1 MTLRL
6 ENKKAIVTGGA
17 SGIGAATVAKF
28 VAEGAQV
35 ILSDINESL
44 AQTVIEQLGA
54 DKVSFIK
61 CDVGD
66 NDQILNLVDQSLET
80 LGRIDILFNNAGIS
94 GFGETPD
101 IDDEQWFRVI
111 NVNLHAVF
119 FACRKVIPIMK
130 AQGGGAIVN
139 TASISGLGGDYGM
152 AAYNAAK
159 GAVANLTRTMALDHA
174 KDNIRVNSLCP
185 GLIDTPII
193 SVMKHAEE
201 YDEFVRSEL
210 PSGRT
215 GTPEEMAN
223 VVAFLASDE
232 ASYVSGVNMVADG
245 AKTSHTGMMNY
256 TRWARNAIQE

>member
-1 MTLRL
+1 MRL

-35 ILSDINESL
+35 VFSDINEL
-44 AQTVIEQLGA
+44 PAQTIIEQLGA
-54 DKVSFIK
+54 DNVSFIK

-66 NDQILNLVDQSLET
+66 SEQISALIDQSLQT

-101 IDDEQWFRVI
+101 IDDQQWFKVMD
-111 NVNLHAVF
+111 VDLHSVF
-119 FACRKVIPIMK
+119 FACREVIPLMK

-139 TASISGLGGDYGM
+139 TASISGLRGDYGM

-174 KDNIRVNSLCP
+174 KDNIRVNALCP
-185 GLIDTPII
+185 GLIDTQITSI
-193 SVMKHAEE
+193 LKHMDE
-201 YDEFVRSEL
+201 YEAFLQSEL
-210 PSGRT
+210 PMGRA
-215 GTPEEMAN
+215 GTAEEMAN

-245 AKTSHTGMMNY
+245 AKTCHTGMMNY
-256 TRWARNAIQE
+256 TRWATNAAQE